1 MRCRK
6 ATKLIGP
13 YIDGELTAP
22 EAEEIR
28 KHLETCDDCAQMY
41 IAMRS
46 LVRDVSSLPA
56 IVPTPEETY
65 RLMNRLRREMAAP
78 VPARTG
84 ARRIQVAAAALSV
97 LVMAT
102 VAGVS
107 LAVWGG
113 GGTTTVVEESGAESG
128 SVALGEET
136 EKGLEPLTAS
146 VWNDAALEAAASV
159 ARPDVVVSSQE
170 YDAGDLEDYRN
181 DLGTRLDFYSAYW
194 YPASRSDVEPDT
206 IAQLQEDLTSNL
218 AEQAAAEGQ
227 DPAELQEA
235 VAAALE
241 QSDSTPVLPCYAERA
256 VVDGKDAWLVSVSG
270 PEDYLLFPDQQR
282 PSAMILASLGGE
294 TSLKISE
301 SLLRELASVL
311 ADQYGTDM
319 PLYPSGTLKDQ
330 YTLNADASTRE
341 VAPPATGVSDED
353 VTKGADEEFQ
363 AFLRKLAARGTN
375 LDLVSA
381 LDGMNYEQLLM
392 LLHGDWAA
400 LAADG
405 VNLSDFLVPPQRLYA
420 VDCAS
425 GQVVWP
431 PEK

>member
-1 MRCRK
+1 MRCKK

-22 EAEEIR
+22 ETEEIR
-28 KHLETCDDCAQMY
+28 EHLESCSDCAQSY
-41 IAMRS
+41 IFMRS

-84 ARRIQVAAAALSV
+84 ARRIQVAAAALSM
-97 LVMAT
+97 LVVAT
-102 VAGVS
+102 VAGVT

-113 GGTTTVVEESGAESG
+113 GGTTVVEERGAEG
-128 SVALGEET
+128 ESVSLGEGKEQV
-136 EKGLEPLTAS
+136 LEGQAS
-146 VWNDAALEAAASV
+146 NFLSDLADATVASL
-159 ARPDVVVSSQE
+159 ARPDVVVSNQE
-170 YDAGDLEDYRN
+170 YDTTDLEDYRN

-194 YPASRSDVEPDT
+194 YPASRSDVEPDA
-206 IAQLQEDLTSNL
+206 IARLQEDLTGEL
-218 AEQAAAEGQ
+218 ATQAAAEGQ
-227 DPAELQEA
+227 DPAELQVA
-235 VAAALE
+235 VAAVLE
-241 QSDSTPVLPCYAERA
+241 QADDAPVLPCYAERA
-256 VVDGKDAWLVSVSG
+256 VVEGKDTWLVSVSG

-282 PSAMILASLGGE
+282 PPAMILASLGGE
-294 TSLKISE
+294 ESLKISE

-319 PLYPSGTLKDQ
+319 PSLPASVAKNQADWRQ
-330 YTLNADASTRE
+330 YDASEGAVPPSLETSTEE
-341 VAPPATGVSDED
+341 VTAGE
-353 VTKGADEEFQ
+353 DEEFQ
-363 AFLRKLAARGTN
+363 AFLRKLAARGTS

-381 LDGMNYEQLLM
+381 LDGLNYEQLLE
-392 LLHGDWAA
+392 LVHGDWAA

-405 VNLSDFLVPPQRLYA
+405 VNLSDFLVPPKRLYA

-431 PEK
+431 PGN

>member
-22 EAEEIR
+22 QAGELRE
-28 KHLETCDDCAQMY
+28 HLETCDDCAQSY
-41 IAMRS
+41 ILMRS

-65 RLMNRLRREMAAP
+65 RLINRLRREVVAP
-78 VPARTG
+78 APPRTG
-84 ARRIQVAAAALSV
+84 TRRIQVAAAALSM
-97 LVMAT
+97 LVVAT
-102 VAGVS
+102 VAGVT

-113 GGTTTVVEESGAESG
+113 GGTTVVEEGGAEDR
-128 SVALGEET
+128 SVTLGEE
-136 EKGLEPLTAS
+136 E
-146 VWNDAALEAAASV
+146 DQILEAQTFNFRSDSADTTAASL

-170 YDAGDLEDYRN
+170 YDAADLEDYRN
-181 DLGTRLDFYSAYW
+181 DLGARLDFYSAYW
-194 YPASRSDVEPDT
+194 YPASSDIEPEA
-206 IAQLQEDLTSNL
+206 IAQMQEDFSGEL
-218 AEQAAAEGQ
+218 AAQAAVEGQ
-227 DPAELQEA
+227 NPDELKLA

-241 QSDSTPVLPCYAERA
+241 QTDDAPVLPCYAERA
-256 VVDGKDAWLVSVSG
+256 VVDDKDVWLVSVSG

-282 PSAMILASLGGE
+282 PSAMKLASLGGE

-311 ADQYGTDM
+311 AGQYGTKM
-319 PLYPSGTLKDQ
+319 PALPASTAKNQTELG
-330 YTLNADASTRE
+330 LNDASE
-341 VAPPATGVSDED
+341 APSAPGTGAGEATVEE
-353 VTKGADEEFQ
+353 DEEFQ
-363 AFLRKLAARGTN
+363 AFLRKLAARGTS
-375 LDLVSA
+375 LDLISA
-381 LDGMNYEQLLM
+381 LDGLNYEQLLE

-431 PEK
+431 PEY